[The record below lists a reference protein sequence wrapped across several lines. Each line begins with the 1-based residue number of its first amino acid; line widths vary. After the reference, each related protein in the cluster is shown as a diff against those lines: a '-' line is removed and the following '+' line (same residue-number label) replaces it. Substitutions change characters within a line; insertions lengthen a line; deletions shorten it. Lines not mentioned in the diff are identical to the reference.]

1 MNSKRVS
8 IDLAK
13 NVFQVCTYSK
23 TGKIFTNKKISR
35 NQLSRVIQQIE
46 PTIIAM
52 ETCYS
57 ANYWGRRFKAMGH
70 EINLIPAQHVKPFV
84 RGNKNDSND
93 AIAIAEASLR
103 PNMRF
108 VPVKSLQ
115 QQDIQ
120 IQHRIRQRHVSE
132 RTALVNQ
139 MRGILAEYGVIIS
152 KGWRKLQQQLPD
164 ILEDGENE
172 LTPIGRESIAKLSEE
187 LSIHCKW
194 IDEDNLHLK
203 QIMKENEDYH
213 RLLEAPGFGPI
224 VASATIAAI
233 GNGAQFKSARQMAAW
248 LGLTPRGEAS
258 GERSTMKGIS
268 KRGNRYLRTL
278 FIHGAR
284 AIVTWCEKKDDP
296 LSLWIQQL
304 IARRGK
310 HKAIVAVAHK
320 MARYAWVILNRKERY
335 KEAETNTIQ
344 NC

>member
-1 MNSKRVS
+1 MNIKRVS

-13 NVFQVCTYSK
+13 NVFQVCTFSE
-23 TGKIFTNKKISR
+23 TGKIHTNQKVSR
-35 NQLSRVIQQIE
+35 TQLSRVIQQIE

-57 ANYWGRRFKAMGH
+57 ANYWGRRFQDMGH
-70 EINLIPAQHVKPFV
+70 TVNLIPAQHVKPFV
-84 RGNKNDSND
+84 RGNKTDNND

-108 VPVKSLQ
+108 VPVKSLH

-139 MRGILAEYGVIIS
+139 MRGILAEYGVIVS

-172 LTPIGRESIAKLSEE
+172 LTPIARENIAELAEE
-187 LSIHCKW
+187 LRTHCKW
-194 IDEDNLHLK
+194 IDGDNFRLKLMMED
-203 QIMKENEDYH
+203 NEDYQ
-213 RLLEAPGFGPI
+213 RLLGAPGFGPI

-233 GNGAQFKSARQMAAW
+233 GNGAQFKSGRQMAAW
-248 LGLTPRGEAS
+248 LGLTPRAEAS
-258 GERSTMKGIS
+258 GERSVMKGIT

-296 LSLWIQQL
+296 MSLWIKQL

-310 HKAIVAVAHK
+310 QKAIVAVAHK
-320 MARYAWVILNRKERY
+320 MARYAWVILNRKEHY
-335 KEAETNTIQ
+335 KLAKIN
-344 NC
+344 